1 MKWNGTKS
9 SLRQEFADPG
19 FTIETEERLPASF
32 SSLPIEQVLF
42 HSPYKATVSVK
53 DTSQQ
58 QQLLQLLVDQQANL
72 VLFERKQHSL
82 EDVYL
87 EVMNK

>member
-1 MKWNGTKS
+1 M
-9 SLRQEFADPG
+9 
-19 FTIETEERLPASF
+19 
-32 SSLPIEQVLF
+32 LF
-42 HSPYKATVSVK
+42 HSPYKATVGVK